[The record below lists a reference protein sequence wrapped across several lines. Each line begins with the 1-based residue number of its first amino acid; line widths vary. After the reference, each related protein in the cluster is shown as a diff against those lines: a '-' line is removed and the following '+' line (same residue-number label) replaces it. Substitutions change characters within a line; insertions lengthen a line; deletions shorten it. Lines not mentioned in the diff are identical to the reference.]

1 MLREFGKPSLSR
13 FQMFGWTWISIAIYL
28 FIYGAEITKY
38 SNDVVS
44 LSIPDVF
51 PIFVAL
57 MGLSEV
63 VFLGA
68 KAAVT
73 SQIEITKVFPLQVK
87 QGGNLSIFGINFGND
102 RQDVWLG
109 TFRIR
114 SDDREHLLG
123 WSNGRIDIKIPDIP
137 DDGKAD
143 SYELMVVK
151 GGSSKIAYR
160 GSLPVK
166 IKIL

>member
-1 MLREFGKPSLSR
+1 
-13 FQMFGWTWISIAIYL
+13 MFGWTWISIAIYL

-68 KAAVT
+68 EATVT
-73 SQIEITKVFPLQVK
+73 SRLKSQKFFHCK
-87 QGGNLSIFGINFGND
+87 LSKEET
-102 RQDVWLG
+102 L
-109 TFRIR
+109 
-114 SDDREHLLG
+114 
-123 WSNGRIDIKIPDIP
+123 
-137 DDGKAD
+137 
-143 SYELMVVK
+143 
-151 GGSSKIAYR
+151 AY
-160 GSLPVK
+160 SA
-166 IKIL
+166 